1 MSQLLTHWKLE
12 IHQGGNIYIT
22 GSGRSYKLGS
32 NYDKN
37 YRQYW
42 PKDVPSGKRVLG
54 REAQQKVT
62 AYSLFARSIYFY
74 LCV

>member
-1 MSQLLTHWKLE
+1 MSQLLIYWKFE
-12 IHQGGNIYIT
+12 IYQGGNIYII

-42 PKDVPSGKRVLG
+42 LKDVFFGK
-54 REAQQKVT
+54 
-62 AYSLFARSIYFY
+62 
-74 LCV
+74 